1 MHAATGGSCRD
12 HGGSVVQLVN
22 VQSSQSERP
31 RRYGDLQQPLDSAGI
46 GLQYGGV
53 WCLQSSCG
61 RGETVIVLINP
72 KMGMVSLRE
81 GPPDWLWE
89 RPPTVAEGV
98 ARRPLRH

>member
-53 WCLQSSCG
+53 VVFAEL
-61 RGETVIVLINP
+61 
-72 KMGMVSLRE
+72 
-81 GPPDWLWE
+81 LW
-89 RPPTVAEGV
+89 
-98 ARRPLRH
+98 ARRDGDCAHKSKNGCGVVEGRTS